1 MKIGVIGTGYQGLVT
16 GTCLAE
22 NGHQVI
28 CMDRD
33 ADRVARLNQGEL
45 PIHEPGLE
53 ELVIR
58 NMEEERLRFTDTLDA
73 VTDECLM
80 IFLCVGAPVDQNGH
94 VDTSRVLDVSRA
106 IAGKTP
112 AYRIIVNKTT
122 CPPGTADRIEAIFRE
137 TTPHPV
143 DIVVNPDFMKEG
155 SAVDDFLRPD
165 RVVVG
170 SDDVRIIEML
180 RELYRPFLRT
190 GKPFLAMSRR
200 DAEMVKYANN
210 LMLAA
215 RISVMN
221 QLADLCEALGCD
233 IDQVREAV
241 GADTRIGP
249 MFLFPGLGFGG
260 MGLPRDVATC
270 AGLAREQGI
279 PAGLMESILEVNRYR
294 REKFLRAILAHFNEE
309 VAGKHFAFWGAA
321 FKPRTDDL
329 RGAPAL
335 DLIAALV
342 DRGATV
348 RVYDPVAGPKLASRF
363 SGGVELARKVYEAL
377 ENADALVITTEWNEF
392 RRPDYERMAALMR
405 QRVIFDGRN
414 LFTPAVIARAGFWYY
429 SVGRPPAKPVTNQ
442 P

>member
-22 NGHQVI
+22 NGHQVL

-33 ADRVARLNQGEL
+33 RERIARLNRAEL

-58 NMEEERLRFTDTLDA
+58 NMEEERLRFTDSLDA

-80 IFLCVGAPVDQNGH
+80 IFLCVGAPVDQAGR
-94 VDTSRVLDVSRA
+94 VDTSRVLEVSRA
-106 IAGKTP
+106 IAGHTP
-112 AYRIIVNKTT
+112 AYRILVNKTT
-122 CPPGTADRIEAIFRE
+122 CPPGTADRIEAVFRE
-137 TTPHPV
+137 TAAHPV
-143 DIVVNPDFMKEG
+143 DVVVNPDFMKEG

-170 SDDVRIIEML
+170 SGDVRIIEML

-221 QLADLCEALGCD
+221 QLADLCEALDCD

-270 AGLAREQGI
+270 AGLARERGI

-294 REKFLRAILAHFNEE
+294 REKFLQTILDHFGGDVVE
-309 VAGKHFAFWGAA
+309 KRFAFWGAA
-321 FKPRTDDL
+321 FKPKTDDL

-335 DLIAALV
+335 ELISGLIS
-342 DRGATV
+342 RGATV
-348 RVYDPVAGPKLASRF
+348 RVYDPVSGPGLISRF
-363 SGGVELARKVYEAL
+363 EQGVELARKVYEAL

-405 QRVIFDGRN
+405 RPVIFDGRN
-414 LFTPAVIARAGFWYY
+414 LFTPAVIAKAGFWYY
-429 SVGRPPAKPVTNQ
+429 SVGRPPARPFTDNA
-442 P
+442 

>member
-22 NGHQVI
+22 NGHQVL

-33 ADRVARLNQGEL
+33 SERIARLNRGEL
-45 PIHEPGLE
+45 PLHEPGLE

-58 NMEEERLRFTDTLDA
+58 NMEEERLRFTDSLDA
-73 VTDECLM
+73 VTDDCLM
-80 IFLCVGAPVDQNGH
+80 VFLCVGAPVDPDGR

-106 IAGKTP
+106 IARHTP

-137 TTPHPV
+137 TASHPV
-143 DIVVNPDFMKEG
+143 DVVVNPDFMKEG

-170 SDDVRIIEML
+170 SGDVRVIEMF

-241 GADTRIGP
+241 GADARIGP

-270 AGLAREQGI
+270 AGLARERGI
-279 PAGLMESILEVNRYR
+279 PSGLLESILEVNRYR
-294 REKFLRAILAHFNEE
+294 RERFLQVILDHFGGD
-309 VAGKHFAFWGAA
+309 VTGKHFAFWGAA

-342 DRGATV
+342 GRDATV
-348 RVYDPVAGPKLASRF
+348 RLYDPVAGPKLASRF
-363 SGGVELARKVYEAL
+363 EKGVELARKVYEAL

-392 RRPDYERMAALMR
+392 RRPDYERMASLMR
-405 QRVIFDGRN
+405 RPVIFDGRN
-414 LFTPAVIARAGFWYY
+414 LFTPSVIAKAGFWYY
-429 SVGRPPAKPVTNQ
+429 SVGRPPARPESV
-442 P
+442 

>member
-1 MKIGVIGTGYQGLVT
+1 
-16 GTCLAE
+16 
-22 NGHQVI
+22 
-28 CMDRD
+28 
-33 ADRVARLNQGEL
+33 
-45 PIHEPGLE
+45 
-53 ELVIR
+53 
-58 NMEEERLRFTDTLDA
+58 A
-73 VTDECLM
+73 VTDDCLM
-80 IFLCVGAPVDQNGH
+80 VFLCVGAPVDPDGR

-106 IAGKTP
+106 IARHTP

-137 TTPHPV
+137 TASHPV
-143 DIVVNPDFMKEG
+143 DVVANPDFMKEG

-170 SDDVRIIEML
+170 SGDVRVIEMF

-241 GADTRIGP
+241 GADARIGP

-270 AGLAREQGI
+270 AGLARERGI
-279 PAGLMESILEVNRYR
+279 PSGLLESILEVNRYR
-294 REKFLRAILAHFNEE
+294 RERFLQVILDHFGGD
-309 VAGKHFAFWGAA
+309 VTGKHFAFWGAA

-342 DRGATV
+342 GRDATV
-348 RVYDPVAGPKLASRF
+348 RLYDPVAGPKLASRF
-363 SGGVELARKVYEAL
+363 EKGVELARKVYEAL

-392 RRPDYERMAALMR
+392 RRPDYERMASLMR
-405 QRVIFDGRN
+405 RPVIFDGRN
-414 LFTPAVIARAGFWYY
+414 LFTPSVIAKAGFWYY
-429 SVGRPPAKPVTNQ
+429 SVGRPPARPESV
-442 P
+442 